1 MGIQHEQ
8 IANDL
13 TNKYDECWNRVF
25 FNKEATPSEKEES
38 MTFYGE
44 ISLKMQ
50 PGKAEQAATDLQKLI
65 DEVWLKLIEYE
76 GGEAPLKIK
85 VIANGDYL

>member
-1 MGIQHEQ
+1 
-8 IANDL
+8 
-13 TNKYDECWNRVF
+13 
-25 FNKEATPSEKEES
+25 

-50 PGKAEQAATDLQKLI
+50 PGKAEQAATDLQKVI